1 MTTVQKD
8 SIIVVDTKSTII
20 QISFSN
26 TVKANHHHLSKSES
40 RCSELIVVINKQ
52 YITSFLTSQFDSFC
66 DDKTFK
72 LQIPNRLHLNRRGLA
87 A

>member
-26 TVKANHHHLSKSES
+26 TVKANHHPLSKSES

-66 DDKTFK
+66 DDKTY
-72 LQIPNRLHLNRRGLA
+72 LNYKSRTDYT
-87 A
+87 